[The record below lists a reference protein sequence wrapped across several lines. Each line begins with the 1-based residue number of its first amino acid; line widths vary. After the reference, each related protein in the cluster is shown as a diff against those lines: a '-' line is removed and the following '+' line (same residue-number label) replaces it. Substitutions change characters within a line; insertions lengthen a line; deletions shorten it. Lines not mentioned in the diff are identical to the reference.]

1 MKIRRLAAVARKE
14 FLHVFRDW
22 RSLYLSLA
30 IPVILIML
38 FGYALTLDLR
48 HVPTVVWD
56 QSQTPQ
62 SRDLIALYAGSP
74 YFTIEE
80 HLFSYSRIQHHLDRG
95 SAMVALVIPRDFSAA
110 LAAGKQT
117 AVQVICDGSDAN
129 TSRLAMNYAT
139 AIAMIYSTN
148 VTARQMAIN
157 GKTGFEPPVEMAPRS
172 WYNPDLR
179 SQNVIIPGIIAIVM
193 VVIASMLTSVTI
205 AREWETGTMEQL
217 IATPLKGSELIF
229 GKAVPYLIIGMTD
242 VAIAV
247 SMGRWLFGVPIVGN
261 TALLFAMA
269 AIFLTGA
276 LFWGMT
282 LSIVLKS
289 QVLANQIAIVSGYLP
304 TLILSGFVF
313 AIENMP
319 LPIQCITYIVP
330 ARYFIALL
338 RGIYMKGIGLEILW
352 LDAVL
357 LSMYA
362 VFMVILANRKFRFK
376 LDPP

>member
-1 MKIRRLAAVARKE
+1 MKFRRLAAIARKE

-22 RSLYLSLA
+22 RSLFLSLA

-48 HVPTVVWD
+48 NVPTVVWD
-56 QSQTPQ
+56 QSKTPQ
-62 SRDLIALYAGSP
+62 SRELIDLFNGSP
-74 YFTIEE
+74 YFSLEGNA
-80 HLFSYSRIQHHLDRG
+80 LSYGELQQSLDQGR
-95 SAMVALVIPRDFSAA
+95 AMVAIVVPSDFARK
-110 LAAGKQT
+110 LQGGKET
-117 AVQVICDGSDAN
+117 AIQVLCDGSDAN

-139 AIAMIYSTN
+139 AIGMIYSTSI
-148 VTARQMAIN
+148 TARQMELR
-157 GKTGFEPPVEMAPRS
+157 GMTGFKPPLELVSRS

-217 IATPLKGSELIF
+217 ISTPLKGPELIF
-229 GKAVPYLIIGMTD
+229 GKALPYFAIGMAD

-247 SMGRWLFGVPIVGN
+247 VMGKWLFHVPIVGN
-261 TALLFAMA
+261 AALLFGMA

-330 ARYFIALL
+330 ARYFIVLL

-357 LSMYA
+357 LSVYA
-362 VFMVILANRKFRFK
+362 VIMMILANRKFKFK
-376 LDPP
+376 LE

>member
-1 MKIRRLAAVARKE
+1 MKFQRLLAIVKKE
-14 FLHVFRDW
+14 FLHVLRDW

-48 HVPTVVWD
+48 KVPTVVLD
-56 QSQTPQ
+56 QSRSAR
-62 SRDLIALYAGSP
+62 SRELIALFAGSP
-74 YFTIEE
+74 YFSMVGYPDTYPE
-80 HLFSYSRIQHHLDRG
+80 LQLALDRG
-95 SAMVALVIPRDFSAA
+95 KAMIALVVPSDFAEKI
-110 LAAGKQT
+110 AAGKSTRIQIL
-117 AVQVICDGSDAN
+117 ADGSDAN
-129 TSRLAMNYAT
+129 TSRLAMGYAST
-139 AIAMIYSTN
+139 IGMIYSSQ
-148 VTARQMAIN
+148 VTVERMQALGKDPMAQ
-157 GKTGFEPPVEMAPRS
+157 PVEMVSRS

-193 VVIASMLTSVTI
+193 VVIAAMLTSVTV

-217 IATPLKGSELIF
+217 ISTPLKGPELVF
-229 GKAVPYLIIGMTD
+229 GKVIPYFLIGMTD

-247 SMGRWLFGVPIVGN
+247 TLGKWLFRVPIVGN
-261 TALLFAMA
+261 AGLLFAMA
-269 AIFLTGA
+269 AIFLSGA

-319 LPIQCITYIVP
+319 LPIQIITYIVP
-330 ARYFIALL
+330 ARYFIAIL
-338 RGIYMKGIGLEILW
+338 RGIYMKGIGLEILFV
-352 LDAVL
+352 DALL
-357 LSMYA
+357 LSIYA
-362 VFMVILANRKFRFK
+362 AVMILIANKKLKFK
-376 LDPP
+376 LE